1 MGPEGQP
8 GLLRLLAPAGG
19 DLMFVLAAR
28 DGKVVD
34 VNEAACRALGYTREE
49 LLEQHAPDFSV
60 MPSPQAFARAW
71 RTLETEGAESRVVN
85 GFRRRDGSTFPA
97 DVRFALRTLGDERM
111 VLAVARET
119 PPLPPLEAALRHA
132 EHDYESILRN
142 LPGIVYRATT
152 AGEVH
157 WIDGRV
163 EELTGHPPSAFL
175 SGRVRPRDLM
185 DPAEGNRMRAEI
197 AASLSARDSY
207 DLTYGIVRADGE
219 RRIVRDIA
227 HIAHVAPA
235 DGDGPVVVEGILFDI
250 TRRVEEE
257 RILREALAA
266 EHRRYQQVVAASG
279 QVVYEQDVP
288 AGVMH
293 YSASLFDVF
302 GYTVAAHGTSP
313 EDWRAKVHPDDLE
326 RVLAEG
332 RRAAAERRTINV
344 EYRYRHARGGYRW
357 VWDRSECDYDE
368 TGAPA
373 RVIGVM
379 QDVTERRELEAQV
392 RAAQRMETIGA
403 LTGSVAHDLNNFL
416 TSVLVNLAMARMQ
429 LGPEGDMPE
438 IQDAA
443 DAATKGAEL
452 VRSLLSFARQ
462 EPRREPIDAG
472 ALVSESLRLLMQM
485 AGREV
490 RLQANVREGCPPF
503 EGDRVQVQQVLMNL
517 VVNAR
522 DAMGG
527 RGSVTIEVEPV
538 AAEHRE
544 TGEQGEFVRLE
555 VADSGPGIPAELHE
569 RIFQPYFTTR
579 APGEG
584 TGLGLSIV
592 HSVAQAHGG
601 WVEVSSAPG
610 QGARFAVYFP
620 VAV

>member
-34 VNEAACRALGYTREE
+34 ANDAACRALGYSREE
-49 LLEQHAPDFSV
+49 LLELSAPGLCD
-60 MPSPQAFARAW
+60 MPSPQAFARTW
-71 RTLETEGAESRVVN
+71 RSLEGGADDSRVVSV
-85 GFRRRDGSTFPA
+85 FRRSDGSTFA
-97 DVRFALRTLGDERM
+97 AEVRFALRTLGDERM

-142 LPGIVYRATT
+142 LPGIVYRATA
-152 AGEVH
+152 AGDIH

-185 DPAEGNRMRAEI
+185 DPAEGGRMRAEM
-197 AASLSARDSY
+197 AASLSARGSY
-207 DLTYGIVRADGE
+207 DLAYGIVHAGGE

-227 HIAHVAPA
+227 HIAPE
-235 DGDGPVVVEGILFDI
+235 DGGGSAVVEGILFDI

-257 RILREALAA
+257 RVLREALAA

-302 GYTVAAHGTSP
+302 GYTAAAHGTSP
-313 EDWRAKVHPDDLE
+313 EDWRAKVHPDDVG

-332 RRAAAERRTINV
+332 QRAAAERRTINV
-344 EYRYRHARGGYRW
+344 EYRYRHGRGGYRW

-368 TGAPA
+368 AGAPV
-373 RVIGVM
+373 RVVGIM

-416 TSVLVNLAMARMQ
+416 TAVLVNLAMARMQ

-462 EPRREPIDAG
+462 EPRREPVDAG
-472 ALVSESLRLLMQM
+472 ALVSESLRLLAQM

-490 RLQANVREGCPPF
+490 ELQANVREGCPPF
-503 EGDRVQVQQVLMNL
+503 EADRVQVQQVLMNL

-527 RGSVTIEVEPV
+527 RGSVTIGVEPV
-538 AAEHRE
+538 AAQHRE

-555 VADSGPGIPAELHE
+555 VADCGPGVPAELHQ

-601 WVEVSSAPG
+601 WVELSSPPG
-610 QGARFAVYFP
+610 EGARFAVYFP
-620 VAV
+620 AAV